1 MQLCPNCGEDNP
13 ERFRVCGFC
22 GTQLTPEG
30 LEQDVRKT
38 VSVVFCD
45 IKDSTELGEKLDS
58 ESLREVLNVYFTALR
73 APLERHGGVVE
84 KYIGDAIMAVFGL
97 PRQHEDDA
105 LRAVR
110 AAAEMGEALD
120 RVNVQL
126 EAIWGIRLENR
137 IGVNTG
143 EVVAGDL
150 AAGQRLVTGDT
161 VNTAARL
168 EQAAPAGGV
177 LIGGSTYRLIRH
189 AVEVVPVEPLRLK
202 GKAERV
208 SAYRLVRVV
217 GDEAYARR
225 FDSPLVGRQ
234 AELEVLETSLLE
246 ALSDARCRIVTAF
259 GPAGVGKSRLLAE
272 FLRRCEDRAITL
284 KGRCLPYGSGI
295 TYFAIA
301 ETIREAAGI
310 AEVDGLGLA
319 RSKLSAL
326 LGDEG
331 GPVAERLEGAIGLT
345 DATFAVTEIIWA
357 VRRFLEILSARRP
370 VVVLID
376 DIHWAEPTLLELLQQ
391 VTETTSGAVLL
402 LCSSRPDLLEEHAE
416 WAENGPRA
424 RAITLEPLSE
434 DESERVIEHLLG
446 DVAVDHRVAARIVG
460 TSGGNPLFVE
470 QMLSMLIDDEVLALE
485 GGRWKPTEP
494 VETIEM
500 PPTISALLSSRLDRL
515 GVADRAT
522 IERAAVIGQ
531 VFYPSAVEALLPEP
545 LRAHLPGSLD
555 SLATKE
561 LIRPHRD
568 VVLGYQT
575 YRFLHILIRDAAYGG
590 LLKRT
595 RAELHEAFVNWL
607 EAVSSDR
614 ALEYEEIRGY
624 HLEQAFLIRTE
635 LIAID
640 DQVKLLGQRAAA
652 HLSSAGRRALARG
665 DLPAA
670 ANLLQRAAALLPHD
684 DPVALRH
691 MIDVGEALLELGDF
705 SRADD
710 VLSGVVD
717 RADRLREVG
726 LASTA
731 RLSRLR
737 LHYETEGDETE
748 GQVTREVTEAISMLE
763 PLEYHEGLIRAWWL
777 LTLVH
782 WTNGRYGEA
791 ESAAERMIHHARR
804 AGERVMEA
812 RLIPSLVTCSLYGP
826 TPVPE
831 AIIRARALLEE
842 TGGDRKAEALIACSI
857 AHLEAM
863 RGDFERARSLYRKSR
878 AIFEEFGWRL
888 QAALTSIDS
897 GPIEML
903 AGDLDRAVEELQ
915 RDHDALDEMGEHN
928 YISTTAAFLA
938 EALYRQG
945 KLDEAEGYT
954 VESEKVAASDDVSSQ
969 FLWRSV
975 RARIFARRGALEDGE
990 ALARAALDIIRTSD
1004 EPDSQAEGLL
1014 ALAEVLALA
1023 GRVAE
1028 AAAAARGALELFEAK
1043 GNVISEARSR
1053 RVLEDLEQRLPG

>member
-975 RARIFARRGALEDGE
+975 RARILARRGALEDGE

>member
-1 MQLCPNCGEDNP
+1 VQLCPNCGEDNP

-58 ESLREVLNVYFTALR
+58 ESLREVLNVYFTAMR

-110 AAAEMGEALD
+110 AAAEMGGALD

-137 IGVNTG
+137 TGVNTG

-208 SAYRLVRVV
+208 TAYRLVRVV
-217 GDEAYARR
+217 GDEAYERR

-246 ALSDARCRIVTAF
+246 ARSDARCRIVTAF

-416 WAENGPRA
+416 WGENGPRV

-434 DESERVIEHLLG
+434 GESERVIEHLLG
-446 DVAVDHRVAARIVG
+446 DIAVDHRVAARIVG

-531 VFYPSAVEALLPEP
+531 VFYPSAVEVLLPEP
-545 LRAHLPGSLD
+545 LRAHLPASLD

-575 YRFLHILIRDAAYGG
+575 YRFLHILIRDAAYSG

-607 EAVSSDR
+607 EAVASDR

-635 LIAID
+635 LVAID
-640 DQVKLLGQRAAA
+640 DHVKLLGRRAAA

-670 ANLLQRAAALLPHD
+670 ANLLQRAAALLPRD
-684 DPVALRH
+684 DPVALGH

-717 RADRLREVG
+717 RADRLGEVG
-726 LASTA
+726 LAYTA

-737 LHYETEGDETE
+737 LHYETEGDGTE
-748 GQVTREVTEAISMLE
+748 GQVTREVTDAISMLE

-831 AIIRARALLEE
+831 AITRARALLEE

-863 RGDFERARSLYRKSR
+863 RGDFEQARSLYRKSR

-903 AGDLDRAVEELQ
+903 AGDLDGAVEELR

-945 KLDEAEGYT
+945 KLDEAEEYT
-954 VESEKVAASDDVSSQ
+954 IESEKVAASDDVSSQ

-975 RARIFARRGALEDGE
+975 RARILARRGALEDGE
-990 ALARAALDIIRTSD
+990 ALARTALDIIRTSD

-1014 ALAEVLALA
+1014 GLAEVLALA

-1028 AAAAARGALELFEAK
+1028 AAATARDALGLFEAK

-1053 RVLEDLEQRLPG
+1053 RVLEDLEQRLPR

>member
-1 MQLCPNCGEDNP
+1 MRICPNCGEENP

-22 GTQLTPEG
+22 GTQLTPG
-30 LEQDVRKT
+30 ALAQDVRKT
-38 VSVVFCD
+38 VTVVFCD
-45 IKDSTELGEKLDS
+45 IKDSTALGERLDS
-58 ESLREVLNVYFTALR
+58 ESLRELLNVYFTAMR

-110 AAAEMGEALD
+110 AAAEMSEALD
-120 RVNVQL
+120 HVNVQL

-137 IGVNTG
+137 TGVNTG

-168 EQAAPAGGV
+168 EQAAPASGV
-177 LIGGSTYRLIRH
+177 LIGGSTYRLVRH
-189 AVEVVPVEPLRLK
+189 AVEVVTEEPLELK

-208 SAYRLVRVV
+208 PAYRLVRVV
-217 GDEAYARR
+217 GHEAYARR
-225 FDSPLVGRQ
+225 VDSPLVGRQ
-234 AELEVLETSLLE
+234 TELDVLETSLLE
-246 ALSDARCRIVTAF
+246 ARSDGRCRIVTAF

-310 AEVDGLGLA
+310 AEVDGLDLA
-319 RSKLSAL
+319 RTKLWAL

-331 GPVAERLEGAIGLT
+331 RPVAERLESAIGLT

-391 VTETTSGAVLL
+391 VTETTGGPVLL
-402 LCSSRPDLLEEHAE
+402 LCSSRPDLLEEHAD
-416 WAENGPRA
+416 WGENRPRA
-424 RAITLEPLSE
+424 RALALEPLSE
-434 DESERVIEHLLG
+434 EESERVIEHLLG
-446 DVAVDHRVAARIVG
+446 DVALDHSVAARIVG
-460 TSGGNPLFVE
+460 ASGGNPLFVE
-470 QMLSMLIDDEVLALE
+470 QMLSMLLDDDELTLE
-485 GGRWKPTEP
+485 RGRWRPTAP

-515 GVADRAT
+515 DLPDRAT

-531 VFYPSAVEALLPEP
+531 VFYPSAIEVLLPEP
-545 LRAHLPGSLD
+545 LRTHLPESLV

-575 YRFLHILIRDAAYGG
+575 YRFLHILIRDTAYNG

-607 EAVSSDR
+607 EAVASDR

-635 LIAID
+635 LAAID
-640 DQVKLLGQRAAA
+640 DHVRVLGQRAAA
-652 HLSSAGRRALARG
+652 HLSAAGRRALARG

-670 ANLLQRAAALLPHD
+670 ANLLRRAAALLPHD
-684 DPVALRH
+684 DPVALSH
-691 MIDVGEALLELGDF
+691 LIDVGEALLELGDF
-705 SRADD
+705 PQADD
-710 VLSGVVD
+710 VLSRIID
-717 RADRLREVG
+717 RADVLGEVG
-726 LASTA
+726 LAYTA

-737 LHYETEGDETE
+737 LHYETEGEETD
-748 GQVTREVTEAISMLE
+748 GQVLREVTDAISILE
-763 PLEYHEGLIRAWWL
+763 PLEHQEGLIRAWWL

-804 AGERVMEA
+804 AGDRVLEA
-812 RLIPSLVTCSLYGP
+812 RLIPALVTCSLYGP

-831 AIIRARALLEE
+831 AITRAQALLEE

-863 RGDFERARSLYRKSR
+863 RGDFEQARSLYRKSR
-878 AIFEEFGWRL
+878 AIFEEFGWKL

-897 GPIEML
+897 GPIEIL
-903 AGDLDRAVEELQ
+903 AGDLDRAVDELR
-915 RDHDALDEMGEHN
+915 RDHDTLDEMGEQN

-954 VESEKVAASDDVSSQ
+954 VLSEKVAASDDVSSQ

-975 RARIFARRGALEDGE
+975 RARILARRGDLEEGE
-990 ALARAALDIIRTSD
+990 VLARAALEIIRTSD

-1014 ALAEVLALA
+1014 ALAEVLELS

-1053 RVLEDLEQRLPG
+1053 QVLKDLGQRLPR

>member
-58 ESLREVLNVYFTALR
+58 ESLREVLNVYFTAMR

-110 AAAEMGEALD
+110 AAAEMGGALD

-137 IGVNTG
+137 TGVNTG

-208 SAYRLVRVV
+208 TAYRLVRVV
-217 GDEAYARR
+217 GDEAYERR

-246 ALSDARCRIVTAF
+246 ARSDARCRIVTAF

-416 WAENGPRA
+416 WGENGPRV

-434 DESERVIEHLLG
+434 GESERVIEHLLG
-446 DVAVDHRVAARIVG
+446 DIAVDHRVAARIVG

-531 VFYPSAVEALLPEP
+531 VFYPSAVEVLLPEP
-545 LRAHLPGSLD
+545 LRAHLPASLD

-575 YRFLHILIRDAAYGG
+575 YRFLHILIRDAAYSG

-607 EAVSSDR
+607 EAVASDR

-635 LIAID
+635 LVAID
-640 DQVKLLGQRAAA
+640 DHVKLLGRRAAA

-670 ANLLQRAAALLPHD
+670 ANLLQRAAALLPRD
-684 DPVALRH
+684 DPVALGH

-717 RADRLREVG
+717 RADRLGEVG
-726 LASTA
+726 LAYTA

-737 LHYETEGDETE
+737 LHYETEGDGTE
-748 GQVTREVTEAISMLE
+748 GQVTREVTDAISMLE

-831 AIIRARALLEE
+831 AITRARALLEE

-863 RGDFERARSLYRKSR
+863 RGDFEQARSLYRKSR

-903 AGDLDRAVEELQ
+903 AGDLDGAVEELR

-945 KLDEAEGYT
+945 KLDEAEEYT
-954 VESEKVAASDDVSSQ
+954 IESEKVAASDDVSSQ

-975 RARIFARRGALEDGE
+975 RARILARRGALEDGE
-990 ALARAALDIIRTSD
+990 ALARTALDIIRTSD

-1014 ALAEVLALA
+1014 GLAEVLALA

-1028 AAAAARGALELFEAK
+1028 AAATARDALGLFEAK

-1053 RVLEDLEQRLPG
+1053 RVLEDLEQRLPR

>member
-58 ESLREVLNVYFTALR
+58 ESLREVLNVYFTAMR

-110 AAAEMGEALD
+110 AAAEMGGALD

-137 IGVNTG
+137 TGVNTG

-177 LIGGSTYRLIRH
+177 LIGWSTYRLIRH

-208 SAYRLVRVV
+208 TAYRLVRVV
-217 GDEAYARR
+217 GDEAYERR

-246 ALSDARCRIVTAF
+246 ARSDARCRIVTAF

-357 VRRFLEILSARRP
+357 VRRFLETLSARRP

-376 DIHWAEPTLLELLQQ
+376 DIHWAEPTLLELLQL

-416 WAENGPRA
+416 WGENGPRA
-424 RAITLEPLSE
+424 RAIALEPLSE

-531 VFYPSAVEALLPEP
+531 VFYPSAVEVLLPEP
-545 LRAHLPGSLD
+545 LRAHLPASLH

-607 EAVSSDR
+607 EAVASDR

-635 LIAID
+635 LVAID
-640 DQVKLLGQRAAA
+640 DNVKLLGQRAAA

-717 RADRLREVG
+717 RAERLGEVG

-748 GQVTREVTEAISMLE
+748 GQVTREVTHAISMLE
-763 PLEYHEGLIRAWWL
+763 PLQYHEGLIRAWWL

-831 AIIRARALLEE
+831 AITRARVLLEE

-863 RGDFERARSLYRKSR
+863 RGDFEQARSLYRKSR

-903 AGDLDRAVEELQ
+903 AGDLDRAVEELR

-975 RARIFARRGALEDGE
+975 RARIVARRGALEDGE
-990 ALARAALDIIRTSD
+990 ALARAALDIIRASD
-1004 EPDSQAEGLL
+1004 EPDSQHLI
-1014 ALAEVLALA
+1014 
-1023 GRVAE
+1023 R
-1028 AAAAARGALELFEAK
+1028 
-1043 GNVISEARSR
+1043 RSR
-1053 RVLEDLEQRLPG
+1053 SMVIRGPGRLSRLSGARDGLGVWSRRYLD

>member
-1 MQLCPNCGEDNP
+1 VQLCPNCGEDNP

-58 ESLREVLNVYFTALR
+58 ESLREVLNVYFTAMR

-110 AAAEMGEALD
+110 AAAEMGGALD

-137 IGVNTG
+137 TGVNTG

-177 LIGGSTYRLIRH
+177 LIGWSTYRLIRH

-208 SAYRLVRVV
+208 TAYRLVRVV
-217 GDEAYARR
+217 GDEAYERR

-246 ALSDARCRIVTAF
+246 ARSDARCRIVTAF

-376 DIHWAEPTLLELLQQ
+376 DIHWAEPTLLELLQL

-416 WAENGPRA
+416 WGENGPRA
-424 RAITLEPLSE
+424 RAIALEPLSE

-531 VFYPSAVEALLPEP
+531 VFYPSAVEVLLPEP
-545 LRAHLPGSLD
+545 LRAHLPASLH

-607 EAVSSDR
+607 EAVASDR

-635 LIAID
+635 LVAID
-640 DQVKLLGQRAAA
+640 DNVKLLGQRAAA

-717 RADRLREVG
+717 RAERLGEVG

-748 GQVTREVTEAISMLE
+748 GQVTREVTDAISMLE
-763 PLEYHEGLIRAWWL
+763 PLQYHEGLIRAWWL

-831 AIIRARALLEE
+831 AITRARALLEE

-863 RGDFERARSLYRKSR
+863 RGDFEQARSLYRKSR

-903 AGDLDRAVEELQ
+903 AGDLDRAVEELR

-954 VESEKVAASDDVSSQ
+954 VVSEKVAASDDVSSQ

-975 RARIFARRGALEDGE
+975 RARILARRGALEDGE

>member
-1 MQLCPNCGEDNP
+1 VRICPNCGEENP
-13 ERFRVCGFC
+13 ERFRVCGYC
-22 GTQLTPEG
+22 GTQLTPEV
-30 LEQDVRKT
+30 LAQDVRKT

-45 IKDSTELGEKLDS
+45 LKASTELGEKLDS
-58 ESLREVLNVYFTALR
+58 ESLRDLLNVYFTAMG

-110 AAAEMGEALD
+110 AAAEMGHALD
-120 RVNVQL
+120 RVNEQL
-126 EAIWGIRLENR
+126 EDTWGVRLENR
-137 IGVNTG
+137 TGVNTG

-177 LIGGSTYRLIRH
+177 LIGESTYRLVRH
-189 AVEVVPVEPLRLK
+189 AVEVVPEEPLELK
-202 GKAERV
+202 GKSERV
-208 SAYRLVRVV
+208 PAYRLVRIV

-234 AELEVLETSLLE
+234 AELDVLETSFQE
-246 ALSDARCRIVTAF
+246 ARTDQRCRIVTAF

-272 FLRRCEDRAITL
+272 FLHRCEDRAITL

-301 ETIREAAGI
+301 EAIREAAGI
-310 AEVDGLGLA
+310 AEVDGLELA
-319 RSKLSAL
+319 RAKLAAL
-326 LGDEG
+326 LGEQG
-331 GPVAERLEGAIGLT
+331 QPVAERLEGAIGLT
-345 DATFAVTEIIWA
+345 DATFAVTETIWA

-370 VVVLID
+370 VVVMID
-376 DIHWAEPTLLELLQQ
+376 DVHWAEPTLLELLVR
-391 VTETTSGAVLL
+391 VTETTSGGVLL
-402 LCSSRPDLLEEHAE
+402 LCSSRLDLLEEHAE
-416 WAENGPRA
+416 WGENRPHA
-424 RAITLEPLSE
+424 RAIALEPLSD
-434 DESERVIEHLLG
+434 DESESIIGHLLG
-446 DVAVDHRVAARIVG
+446 DVAVDHSVATRIVG
-460 TSGGNPLFVE
+460 ASGGNPLFVE

-485 GGRWKPTEP
+485 GGRWRPTAP

-515 GVADRAT
+515 GVPDRAT

-531 VFYPSAVEALLPEP
+531 VFYPSAIEVLLPEP
-545 LRAHLPGSLD
+545 LRAHLPASLL
-555 SLATKE
+555 SLSTKE
-561 LIRPHRD
+561 LIRPHQD

-575 YRFLHILIRDAAYGG
+575 YRFLHILIRDAAYSG

-607 EAVSSDR
+607 EAVAFER

-624 HLEQAFLIRTE
+624 HLEQAFLIRKE
-635 LIAID
+635 LAAAD
-640 DQVKLLGQRAAA
+640 DHVRLLGQRAAA

-670 ANLLQRAAALLPHD
+670 ANLLRRAAALLPQD

-691 MIDVGEALLELGDF
+691 LIDVGEALLELGDF
-705 SRADD
+705 SQADD

-717 RADRLREVG
+717 RADLLGEAG
-726 LASTA
+726 LAYTA

-737 LHYETEGDETE
+737 LHYETEGEETE
-748 GQVTREVTEAISMLE
+748 GQVLGVVTEAISILE
-763 PLEYHEGLIRAWWL
+763 PLEHQEGLTRAWWL
-777 LTLVH
+777 VTLVH

-791 ESAAERMIHHARR
+791 ESAAEQMVLHARR
-804 AGERVMEA
+804 AGDRVLEA
-812 RLIPSLVTCSLYGP
+812 RLIPALVTCSLYGP

-831 AIIRARALLEE
+831 AITRARALLEE
-842 TGGDRKAEALIACSI
+842 TGGDRKAEALILCSI

-878 AIFEEFGWRL
+878 AIFVEFGWKL

-903 AGDLDRAVEELQ
+903 AGNLDRAVEEL
-915 RDHDALDEMGEHN
+915 RTDHDTLDEMGEHN

-945 KLDEAEGYT
+945 KLDEAEEYT
-954 VESEKVAASDDVSSQ
+954 VESEKVAAPDDVSSQ
-969 FLWRSV
+969 FLWRSI
-975 RARIFARRGALEDGE
+975 RARILARRGALEDGE
-990 ALARAALDIIRTSD
+990 ALARTALDIIRTSD

-1014 ALAEVLALA
+1014 GLADVLALA
-1023 GRVAE
+1023 GRVTE

-1043 GNVISEARSR
+1043 GNIVSEARSR
-1053 RVLEDLEQRLPG
+1053 HVLQDLGQRLPR

>member
-1 MQLCPNCGEDNP
+1 MQICPNCGEDNP

-22 GTQLTPEG
+22 GTQLSPEG

-126 EAIWGIRLENR
+126 EAVWGIRLENR

-189 AVEVVPVEPLRLK
+189 AVEVAPVEPLELK

-208 SAYRLVRVV
+208 TAYRLVRVV

-246 ALSDARCRIVTAF
+246 ARSDARCRIVTAF

-301 ETIREAAGI
+301 ETVREAAGI

-319 RSKLSAL
+319 RKKLSAL

-402 LCSSRPDLLEEHAE
+402 LCSSRPDLVEEHAE
-416 WAENGPRA
+416 WGENGPRA

-434 DESERVIEHLLG
+434 DESELVIEHLLG

-485 GGRWKPTEP
+485 GGRWRPTEP

-531 VFYPSAVEALLPEP
+531 VFYPSAVEVLLPEP
-545 LRAHLPGSLD
+545 LRAHLPGSLH

-595 RAELHEAFVNWL
+595 RAELHEEFVNWL
-607 EAVSSDR
+607 EAVASDR

-635 LIAID
+635 LVAID
-640 DQVKLLGQRAAA
+640 DHVKLLGRRAAA

-717 RADRLREVG
+717 RADRLGEVG

-748 GQVTREVTEAISMLE
+748 GQVTREVTDAISMLE

-831 AIIRARALLEE
+831 AITRARALLEE

-903 AGDLDRAVEELQ
+903 AGDLDRAVEELR

-945 KLDEAEGYT
+945 KLDEAEEYT

-975 RARIFARRGALEDGE
+975 RARILARRGALEDGE

-1028 AAAAARGALELFEAK
+1028 AAATARDALGLFEAK

-1053 RVLEDLEQRLPG
+1053 RVLEDIEQRLPR

>member
-22 GTQLTPEG
+22 GTRLTPEG

-58 ESLREVLNVYFTALR
+58 ESLREVLNVYFSAMR

-84 KYIGDAIMAVFGL
+84 KYIGDAVMAVFGL

-110 AAAEMGEALD
+110 AAAEMGGALD

-137 IGVNTG
+137 TGVNTG

-208 SAYRLVRVV
+208 TAYRLVRVV
-217 GDEAYARR
+217 GDEAYERR

-246 ALSDARCRIVTAF
+246 ARSDARCRIVTAF

-376 DIHWAEPTLLELLQQ
+376 DIHWAEPTLLELLQL

-416 WAENGPRA
+416 WGENGPRA
-424 RAITLEPLSE
+424 RAIALEPLSE

-531 VFYPSAVEALLPEP
+531 VFYPSAVEVLLPEP
-545 LRAHLPGSLD
+545 LRAHLPASLH

-607 EAVSSDR
+607 EAVASDR

-635 LIAID
+635 LVAID
-640 DQVKLLGQRAAA
+640 DNVKLLGQRAAA

-670 ANLLQRAAALLPHD
+670 ANLLQRAAALLPRD
-684 DPVALRH
+684 DPVALGH

-717 RADRLREVG
+717 RAERLGEVG

-748 GQVTREVTEAISMLE
+748 GQVTREVTDAISMLE

-791 ESAAERMIHHARR
+791 ESAAEQMIHHARR

-831 AIIRARALLEE
+831 AITRARALLEE

-863 RGDFERARSLYRKSR
+863 RGDFEQARSLYRKSR

-903 AGDLDRAVEELQ
+903 AGDLDRAVEEL
-915 RDHDALDEMGEHN
+915 
-928 YISTTAAFLA
+928 
-938 EALYRQG
+938 
-945 KLDEAEGYT
+945 
-954 VESEKVAASDDVSSQ
+954 
-969 FLWRSV
+969 
-975 RARIFARRGALEDGE
+975 RR
-990 ALARAALDIIRTSD
+990 
-1004 EPDSQAEGLL
+1004 
-1014 ALAEVLALA
+1014 
-1023 GRVAE
+1023 
-1028 AAAAARGALELFEAK
+1028 
-1043 GNVISEARSR
+1043 
-1053 RVLEDLEQRLPG
+1053 